1 MEKNMI
7 PKTIRYTLEKVNDLI
22 FQGFDYSLPEETLK
36 KISEL
41 ALEVG
46 SPDYVKTPVFQKREN
61 VMKDVS
67 NMTSKSNNLRR
78 KKKTSEIVNDDDWN
92 LVRSFQTTKIEEKT
106 GLNAQIDL
114 IRVNLNKLTDKNYM
128 DICNKITEI
137 INNMI
142 DDKDAQ
148 DTISNIIFEIASTN
162 RFYSKAYA
170 DLYSSLLVKYPIM
183 NDVFLANFNKF
194 MELFNCIEYVDSS
207 IDYDKFCEINKINE
221 KRKSL
226 ATFYLNLMM
235 NGVIS
240 RNKIQEIIQ
249 NLLTQIYEFIRMD
262 NKKNEVD
269 ELTENLVI
277 LYKPDVFKECEN
289 KLTVNGYNIEDLIE
303 IIANSKVK
311 DYKSLSN
318 KTIFKFMDMLEST
331 L

>member
-1 MEKNMI
+1 MI

-67 NMTSKSNNLRR
+67 NMTSKPNNLRR

-226 ATFYLNLMM
+226 ATFYLNLMI
-235 NGVIS
+235 NSVIS

-289 KLTVNGYNIEDLIE
+289 KLNVNGYSIEDLIE